1 MVAAATAQELGL
13 SPAILDD
20 LQKTFAHYPE
30 IQTVL
35 IFGSRARSDYRA
47 GSDIDLAVVAPEMS
61 DPTFSRLWNEIDE
74 LPIAYK
80 MDVLHLDRLA
90 DAALRQ
96 QILRDGKVI
105 YRAQ

>member
-13 SPAILDD
+13 SPSILSD
-20 LQKTFAHYPE
+20 LQNTFARYPE
-30 IQTVL
+30 IASVL
-35 IFGSRARSDYRA
+35 VFGSRARSDYRP
-47 GSDIDLAVVAPEMS
+47 GSDIDLAVLAPGMS
-61 DPTFSRLWNEIDE
+61 DQTFSRLWNEIDE

-105 YRAQ
+105 YRGR